1 MEKEKFYIDV
11 ILEKE
16 KKRNEYMQEVYMNAL
31 LQLPKGS
38 LFIKKINGRE
48 YCYLRYREKEK
59 VILKYVGTIN
69 QIDNLKSMIEERKRI
84 VRLLDMLKKENK
96 RIQKMEKN
104 KMNERSY
111 ETLLYSI
118 VTSVVDKL
126 MNLNNWSEDEALE
139 KFTTSKLYTYLE
151 KEETKVWQYS
161 ALMLAKLLNDEIEG
175 HLVLPEV

>member
-1 MEKEKFYIDV
+1 MK
-11 ILEKE
+11 
-16 KKRNEYMQEVYMNAL
+16 
-31 LQLPKGS
+31 
-38 LFIKKINGRE
+38 
-48 YCYLRYREKEK
+48 
-59 VILKYVGTIN
+59 
-69 QIDNLKSMIEERKRI
+69 
-84 VRLLDMLKKENK
+84 
-96 RIQKMEKN
+96 
-104 KMNERSY
+104 ERSY

-118 VTSVVDKL
+118 VTSVVEKL